1 MKAGRLSLLR
11 ILKLLGII
19 ALVVL
24 VLLYID
30 YTYGLRRHPKS
41 LSKQSKTAHFYI
53 YTDIDDVS
61 LGNYERF
68 FEGFYSYFNKEFI
81 KIGQNRPLKVYLFKG
96 MDSYGPYVES
106 VRGLRTPYGYY
117 MGPWANIIVV
127 NGESGLGTTT
137 HELVHHF
144 TRTSFARRPAKW
156 VQEGIAVFFEK
167 FIGHFDED
175 GKLIISFGYFSNWR
189 FPETKKLVK
198 WLSLDD
204 MVLAKE
210 PDQSSAGALMLF
222 LHKKGLFREF
232 VKQLSKV
239 TDDPNSVRTLEKVYG
254 KPLSEIGKDLK
265 DWINAQP
272 IDADVGLVEKSFVLP
287 ADKWQ
292 IWLKRNNSRLYWS
305 EAEQIYRVKK

>member
-1 MKAGRLSLLR
+1 
-11 ILKLLGII
+11 
-19 ALVVL
+19 
-24 VLLYID
+24 
-30 YTYGLRRHPKS
+30 
-41 LSKQSKTAHFYI
+41 
-53 YTDIDDVS
+53 
-61 LGNYERF
+61 
-68 FEGFYSYFNKEFI
+68 
-81 KIGQNRPLKVYLFKG
+81 
-96 MDSYGPYVES
+96 
-106 VRGLRTPYGYY
+106 